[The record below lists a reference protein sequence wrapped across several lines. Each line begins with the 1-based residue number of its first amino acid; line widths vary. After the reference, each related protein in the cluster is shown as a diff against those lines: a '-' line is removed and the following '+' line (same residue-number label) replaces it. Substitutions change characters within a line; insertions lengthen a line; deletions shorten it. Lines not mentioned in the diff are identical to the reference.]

1 VTAVIFDCDG
11 TLVDSEPLARRA
23 WEETLGERDY
33 VVTDADF
40 AAVVGLSYARVH
52 DFFAERVELPGSED
66 FWPEFSG
73 ALFHLIDTELRP
85 FPDAL
90 ATLAELRAAGVRV
103 AVASSSP
110 RERLDRTL
118 RRVEIHD
125 LFEVTVAG
133 DEVEHGKPRP
143 DLFLAAAGRLGV
155 AAAGCVV
162 VEDTPPGVAAG
173 LAAGAAVVG
182 VARAPE
188 DREGLGDAHVVVEQ
202 LTAAVVLDAAKAV
215 RAA

>member
-1 VTAVIFDCDG
+1 LTAVIFDCDG

-23 WEETLGERDY
+23 WERTLGERDY
-33 VVTDADF
+33 TLTDQDF
-40 AAVVGLSYARVH
+40 AAVLGLPYAKVH
-52 DFFAERVELPGSED
+52 GFFAERVELPHHEA

-85 FPDAL
+85 FADAL
-90 ATLAELRAAGVRV
+90 ATVAELRRASVPV

-118 RRVEIHD
+118 HRVELHAHFPVI
-125 LFEVTVAG
+125 VAG
-133 DEVEHGKPRP
+133 DEVEHGKPAP
-143 DLFLAAAGRLGV
+143 DLFLAAAERLGMD
-155 AAAGCVV
+155 AGECVV

-182 VARAPE
+182 VARASG
-188 DREGLGDAHVVVEQ
+188 DREGLADAHVVVDE
-202 LTAAVVLDAAKAV
+202 LTASAVLGAAEAA

>member
-1 VTAVIFDCDG
+1 
-11 TLVDSEPLARRA
+11 
-23 WEETLGERDY
+23 
-33 VVTDADF
+33 
-40 AAVVGLSYARVH
+40 VH
-52 DFFAERVELPGSED
+52 DFFAERVELPDSAT
-66 FWPEFSG
+66 FWPELSG
-73 ALFHLIDTELRP
+73 ALFGLIDTELRP

-90 ATLAELRAAGVRV
+90 ARLAELRAAGVPV
-103 AVASSSP
+103 AVGSSSP

-118 RRVEIHD
+118 HRVEIHG

-143 DLFLAAAGRLGV
+143 DLFLAAAERLGV
-155 AAAGCVV
+155 AAADSVV

-188 DREGLGDAHVVVEQ
+188 DRDGLSDAHVVVEE
-202 LTAAVVLDAAKAV
+202 LTAGVVLDAAAAA